1 MTKAH
6 RLVGAV
12 LTVGA
17 AVWGYGLLFPS
28 PEDAIRR
35 QLDALAEAASVAPG
49 ETNLERMARAARLG
63 RFVTEDVVIDLGG
76 RLSAARGRQAVIGV
90 AAREPV
96 SADGVAFQ
104 FLDERIVLAGDAVSA
119 TATLTVRGTGSNL
132 VTGDEWVD
140 AIELDMRWRDV
151 DDEWLVAAVI
161 AVELIRRRERR

>member
-1 MTKAH
+1 MTTAH

-12 LTVGA
+12 LAVGA

-28 PEDAIRR
+28 PEDEIRR

-49 ETNLERMARAARLG
+49 ATNLERLARAARLG

-76 RLSAARGRQAVIGV
+76 RLGAARGRQAVIGV
-90 AAREPV
+90 AARAPV
-96 SADGVAFQ
+96 GADGVAFQ

-119 TATLTVRGTGSNL
+119 TVTLTVRGTGVNL
-132 VTGDEWVD
+132 ATGDEWVD
-140 AIELDMRWRDV
+140 AIALDMRWRDV
-151 DDEWLVAAVI
+151 DGAWLVAAVT